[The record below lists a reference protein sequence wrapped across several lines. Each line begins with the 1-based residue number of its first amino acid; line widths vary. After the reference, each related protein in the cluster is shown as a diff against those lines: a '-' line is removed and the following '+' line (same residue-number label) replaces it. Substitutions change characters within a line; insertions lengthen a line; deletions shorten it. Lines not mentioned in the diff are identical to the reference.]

1 MKLPSKKPKRSR
13 YGTQAT
19 STASAT
25 GLKDRLTA
33 LKPKQ
38 GSKKEG
44 KSAKAKPTKTEIP
57 ILPRS
62 SSVSPMRR
70 WQHTAKRY
78 WLVGASSSTLSRR
91 HADG

>member
-44 KSAKAKPTKTEIP
+44 KSAKAKPAKTE
-57 ILPRS
+57 
-62 SSVSPMRR
+62 
-70 WQHTAKRY
+70 
-78 WLVGASSSTLSRR
+78 ASAANPNTPKKFERITN
-91 HADG
+91 DG